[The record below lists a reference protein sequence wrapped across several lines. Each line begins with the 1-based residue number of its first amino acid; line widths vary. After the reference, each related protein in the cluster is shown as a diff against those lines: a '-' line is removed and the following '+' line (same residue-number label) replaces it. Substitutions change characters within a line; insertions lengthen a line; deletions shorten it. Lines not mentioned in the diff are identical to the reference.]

1 MFMSHT
7 CVDLILEPS
16 GKFIER
22 GFNAVHRLA
31 TTAPSMMKMDVA
43 PVSAMARSGAIVMYM
58 VGLAAAS
65 GVTLREQLEAIMVMS
80 SSHGVDVILLVRMGF
95 RCG

>member
-1 MFMSHT
+1 MFMSHM

-16 GKFIER
+16 GKLIER

-43 PVSAMARSGAIVMYM
+43 PVSAMARLGAIVIE
-58 VGLAAAS
+58 L
-65 GVTLREQLEAIMVMS
+65 
-80 SSHGVDVILLVRMGF
+80 IL
-95 RCG
+95 

>member
-22 GFNAVHRLA
+22 GFNAVRRLA

-43 PVSAMARSGAIVMYM
+43 PVSAMARSGAIVIE
-58 VGLAAAS
+58 L
-65 GVTLREQLEAIMVMS
+65 
-80 SSHGVDVILLVRMGF
+80 IL
-95 RCG
+95 

>member
-16 GKFIER
+16 GKLIKR
-22 GFNAVHRLA
+22 GFNAVHWLA

-43 PVSAMARSGAIVMYM
+43 TVSAMARSGAIVIE
-58 VGLAAAS
+58 L
-65 GVTLREQLEAIMVMS
+65 
-80 SSHGVDVILLVRMGF
+80 IL
-95 RCG
+95 

>member
-7 CVDLILEPS
+7 CMDLILEPS

-22 GFNAVHRLA
+22 GFNAVRRLV

-65 GVTLREQLEAIMVMS
+65 GVTLREQLEAIMFMS
-80 SSHGVDVILLVRMGF
+80 SSHGVDVILLARMGF